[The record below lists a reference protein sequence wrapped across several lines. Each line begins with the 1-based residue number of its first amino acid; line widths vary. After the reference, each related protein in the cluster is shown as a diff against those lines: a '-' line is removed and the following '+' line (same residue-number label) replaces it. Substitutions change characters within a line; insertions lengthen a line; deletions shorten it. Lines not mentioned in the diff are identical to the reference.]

1 MVAEVIAY
9 AATLRGMMTAAVE
22 RAKPTESGVMLP
34 DHLFV
39 TAGRLLSI
47 EAYPRITQILRE
59 LSGQGLIGRVPRAT
73 WERTDIGPL
82 LDEYLPG
89 NNMSARNKNRLFN
102 MIWDMSCSPSAMRL
116 ALFENI
122 NATPAA
128 ALREELYR
136 AYDRSAAMSAICRRA
151 GIK

>member
-1 MVAEVIAY
+1 M
-9 AATLRGMMTAAVE
+9 
-22 RAKPTESGVMLP
+22 
-34 DHLFV
+34 
-39 TAGRLLSI
+39 LSI

-73 WERTDIGPL
+73 WERADIGPL

-89 NNMSARNKNRLFN
+89 NNISARNKNRLFN

-122 NATPAA
+122 NATPAP

-136 AYDRSAAMSAICRRA
+136 VYDRSPAMAAIRRRA
-151 GIK
+151 GIE